1 MGKFNKTGKRGMPEL
16 NTSSLPDLIF
26 TMLFFFMIVTT
37 MREVTLKV
45 QFQVPQGTELEKLE
59 KKSLVSF
66 IYIGKPLPEFQKKM
80 GAESRIQLNDKF
92 AEVSEVQDYI
102 YQEREN
108 MKEEDQPFMT
118 VSLKVDKDTK
128 MGIVQDVKQALRQAY
143 ALKITIQLLNVSN
156 SYISIDKKGSCFNSF
171 LFYVFHSICY
181 GRIYPLPMASN
192 STYNGFF

>member
-1 MGKFNKTGKRGMPEL
+1 MGKFNKTGKREMPAL

-26 TMLFFFMIVTT
+26 TLLFFFMIVTT

-45 QFQVPQGTELEKLE
+45 QFTLPEGTELEKLE
-59 KKSLVSF
+59 KKSLVTF
-66 IYIGKPLPEFQKKM
+66 IYVGEPTQEYRAKM
-80 GAESRIQLNDKF
+80 GTESRIQLNDKF

-143 ALKITIQLLNVSN
+143 ALKINYSATQ
-156 SYISIDKKGSCFNSF
+156 
-171 LFYVFHSICY
+171 
-181 GRIYPLPMASN
+181 RQ
-192 STYNGFF
+192 